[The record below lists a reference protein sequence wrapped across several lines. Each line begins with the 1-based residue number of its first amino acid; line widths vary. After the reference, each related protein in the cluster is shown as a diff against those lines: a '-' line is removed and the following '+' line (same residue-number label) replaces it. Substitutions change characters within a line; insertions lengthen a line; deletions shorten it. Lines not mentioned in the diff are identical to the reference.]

1 MNKYHDCFNDHMGD
15 WSINDRNIRV
25 PLQKVIELLDGRE
38 PEQVEFENIAWK
50 GMDISNNDVRYV
62 VLDERYYTCDISY
75 PGILVRGGLNPK
87 KLKYRMIDGAHRM
100 RKMLNETSKTSSLFF
115 VLTNDEFMTLVEN
128 HGIQEKESRGM
139 KYIEERKTEYHFGFP
154 VTVYKFKKHE
164 ELKLGLLEESTEDL
178 ITESDNDSYY
188 RTDRQT
194 REILNRDLPNM
205 EVLKNAYKEA
215 LKHFYYQVLGAVPDY
230 QLVSE
235 TINKPLLT
243 IPQIT
248 QSWVVHTKKIDD
260 QSERRHMMMH
270 THWMSPVCGSYY
282 LKKPLEIV
290 GGNLLFENPLL
301 SNDHSAISNTVL
313 MIRDGLR
320 CEGLQRTSMV
330 EVEEGDIVLWT
341 GVLPHTIEKIEDSSI
356 ERVSVIINS
365 TPKNIC
371 RDAGGGY
378 FYQLTDAH

>member
-1 MNKYHDCFNDHMGD
+1 MN
-15 WSINDRNIRV
+15 
-25 PLQKVIELLDGRE
+25 
-38 PEQVEFENIAWK
+38 
-50 GMDISNNDVRYV
+50 
-62 VLDERYYTCDISY
+62 
-75 PGILVRGGLNPK
+75 
-87 KLKYRMIDGAHRM
+87 
-100 RKMLNETSKTSSLFF
+100 
-115 VLTNDEFMTLVEN
+115 LVEVD
-128 HGIQEKESRGM
+128 R
-139 KYIEERKTEYHFGFP
+139 TEYHFGFP

-164 ELKLGLLEESTEDL
+164 ELKLGLLEESKNDL
-178 ITESDNDSYY
+178 ISDNDTYY

-194 REILNRDLPNM
+194 RGILNRDLPNM

-248 QSWVVHTKKIDD
+248 QSWVVHTRKIDD
-260 QSERRHMMMH
+260 QTRRHMRMH

-282 LKKPLEIV
+282 LKKPPAIV

-301 SNDHSAISNTVL
+301 SDDHSVMTDTVL

-320 CEGLQRTSMV
+320 CEGLQRISMV

-371 RDAGGGY
+371 RDARGSY
-378 FYQLTDAH
+378 FYQLTDTH